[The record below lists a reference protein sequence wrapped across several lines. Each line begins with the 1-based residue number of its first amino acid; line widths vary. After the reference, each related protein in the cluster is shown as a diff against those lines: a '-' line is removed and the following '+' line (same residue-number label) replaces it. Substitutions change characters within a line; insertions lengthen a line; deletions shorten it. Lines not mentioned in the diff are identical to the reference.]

1 LDAASVGRGGF
12 RYIAPQTM
20 RVLAV
25 LTLAAGALAAAACR
39 PPPVPRP
46 TTGGIIGLVRDAAT
60 GESIAKAELV
70 LRADGQLERGATAIT
85 TAEGYYEFDD
95 LAPGRY
101 TITAHFAGET
111 VEVTNIAI
119 TAGRGAP
126 VDIAFELGR
135 ADRLT
140 IDYGDPD
147 DGAIRHYRPKAADP
161 STGIIEGTVTD
172 AATRERVPGAVVTAI
187 VMAADHAA
195 SDADVQQS
203 VTDDHGR
210 FVFPRLEPGTY
221 VVSAYYTIERRG
233 QIEVQRN
240 GLAVQA
246 GEALVVP
253 LWVELE
259 AQ

>member
-1 LDAASVGRGGF
+1 
-12 RYIAPQTM
+12 M

-25 LTLAAGALAAAACR
+25 LTLAAGALGACR
-39 PPPVPRP
+39 PPPVTRP
-46 TTGGIIGLVRDAAT
+46 TTGGIIGLVRDGAT
-60 GESIAKAELV
+60 GESIGKAELV
-70 LRADGQLERGATAIT
+70 LRADGQLERGATAVT
-85 TAEGYYEFDD
+85 TAEGFYEFEK
-95 LAPGRY
+95 LPPGRY
-101 TITAHFAGET
+101 TITAHYAGET
-111 VEVTNIAI
+111 VEITNIAI

-135 ADRLT
+135 ADPLT
-140 IDYGDPD
+140 VDYGNPD

-161 STGIIEGTVTD
+161 STGMIEGTVTD

-187 VMAADHAA
+187 VMVADHAA
-195 SDADVQQS
+195 TDANVEQS
-203 VTDDHGR
+203 VTDAHGR
-210 FVFPRLEPGTY
+210 FVFPRLAPGTY

-259 AQ
+259 SQ